1 MSGIAI
7 EGLIS
12 GFDTTAIVDAIL
24 DSQYRMP
31 IGDLEK
37 RIETEVLEI
46 TAFQTLSANLLGL
59 GVAADTLSGTAAFEG
74 KEAVSSNTSVVTA
87 TASTS
92 AQVGNFSVQ
101 VSNLAQAEQI
111 STDFFSSATD
121 ELGLGGEFVVNG
133 RAITV
138 ESTDSLTDIANSINF
153 TGTGVTA
160 NVVQTAASQ
169 HKLVL
174 SSNSTGASG
183 IDLRDSGAGSL
194 LQSLTLTDTTE
205 TYRHTVQA
213 NATGAISNE
222 YANSAIVPGIAGT
235 FNITDASGQYE
246 ISVTLAGTEDIDGIA
261 AAITTAAAGTN
272 ITASVIG
279 AGPVRLQISGS
290 SGIPTEFED
299 TNGILAD
306 LGVVAGKQGEAFG
319 SSVLAVEELL
329 HLGSPA
335 SGTITIDDGEGQS
348 INVTIDLATDS
359 LTDIKDAI
367 EAAVAVAGPGTDI
380 AANVLEENG
389 SYRLEI
395 TGASGYSPVLT
406 DSNNVLETLG
416 FIESGFKNL
425 DQSGENSEF
434 LYNGVTVNRTTNVVA
449 DLVAGVSFGLL
460 AESASP
466 VNIRIDNSVGDVTAL
481 VEDFT
486 EAYNTVMT
494 FLEEETFYDPTTGEK
509 GLLFGDS
516 TVREIK
522 NKLSSMLSMVV
533 PDLPNVKLSELNSG
547 LGVDG
552 GSIKVTDL
560 AGKSAEI
567 DLTTARTVQDVIN
580 LININENV
588 DVKAA
593 VSDNGRGII
602 INDLTGSNLSP
613 LQVEEVGSGQTA
625 EDLGLLRSTRS
636 TTLYSGDIY
645 EGGSSTISEFG
656 ISLQLSGELTFD
668 SLSFQNK
675 LATDPDSIRTL
686 FTAQDVGFSK
696 RFANVLREMTFPNTG
711 IIDNR
716 TKAAND
722 NIEDFQASIDRFTE
736 RSDRME
742 LVLRRKFT
750 ALEVTMAQSQNTSQ
764 YLTQQLS
771 NQNK

>member
-12 GFDTTAIVDAIL
+12 GFDTTEIVNAIL

-31 IGDLEK
+31 INDLEK
-37 RIETEVLEI
+37 RIETEVREI

-92 AQVGNFSVQ
+92 AQVGNFSIQ

-121 ELGLGGEFVVNG
+121 ALSLSGEFVING
-133 RAITV
+133 RAISV
-138 ESTDSLTDIANSINF
+138 DSDDSLTDLANSINF
-153 TGTGVTA
+153 AGTGVTA

-174 SSNSTGASG
+174 SSNSTGVSG
-183 IDLRDSGAGSL
+183 IDLRDAGSGNL
-194 LQSLTLTDTTE
+194 LQSLTLTNTTE
-205 TYRHTVQA
+205 TFKHTVQA

-235 FNITDASGQYE
+235 FKITDASGQYE

-272 ITASVIG
+272 ISASVIG

-290 SGIPTEFED
+290 SGIPTKFED

-306 LGVVAGKQGEAFG
+306 LGVVAGKQSEAFA
-319 SSVLAVEELL
+319 SSVLEVDKLL
-329 HLGSPA
+329 HLDNPA

-380 AANVLEENG
+380 AATVLDENG
-389 SYRLEI
+389 QYRLEI
-395 TGASGYSPVLT
+395 TGATGFSPVLT
-406 DSNNVLETLG
+406 DDNNVLETLG
-416 FIESGFKNL
+416 FIESGFNNL

-449 DLVAGVSFGLL
+449 DLVTGVSFGLL
-460 AESASP
+460 AESAAA
-466 VNIRIDNSVGDVTAL
+466 VNIRIDSNVGDVASL

-486 EAYNTVMT
+486 EAFNTVMT
-494 FLEEETFYDPTTGEK
+494 FLEEQTFYDASDGEK

-516 TVREIK
+516 AVRGIK
-522 NKLSSMLSMVV
+522 NKLASMLSMVV
-533 PDLPNVKLSELNSG
+533 PDLPNVKLSELNGG

-552 GSIKVTDL
+552 GSIKVTDR
-560 AGKSAEI
+560 AGKSVEI

-580 LININENV
+580 LININESV

-593 VSDNGRGII
+593 ISDNGRGIVL
-602 INDLTGSNLSP
+602 NDLTGSSLSA

-625 EDLGLLRSTRS
+625 EDLGILRSTRS
-636 TTLYSGDIY
+636 TTLYSGELY

-656 ISLQLSGELTFD
+656 ISLELSGQLTFD
-668 SLSFQNK
+668 ALSFENK
-675 LATDPDSIRTL
+675 LATDPDAIRTL
-686 FTAQDVGFSK
+686 FTAQDLGFAK
-696 RFANVLREMTFPNTG
+696 RFANEVREMTFPNTG
-711 IIDNR
+711 IIDSR

-722 NIEDFQASIDRFTE
+722 NIEDFQASIDRFTK
-736 RSDRME
+736 RSERME
-742 LVLRRKFT
+742 AVLRRKFT
-750 ALEVTMAQSQNTSQ
+750 ALEITMAQSQNTSQ
-764 YLTQQLS
+764 YLSQQLS
-771 NQNK
+771 A